1 MFLMDN
7 QFFFEAKDT
16 NINLNVGLTPSSPSA
31 SCSRQNENIRRE
43 AATPPDCSTSMNLI
57 PVHFDNKI
65 ANPVEECQNISKATS
80 GDSNSSSVKHPRNRT
95 TCIAAVVI
103 HSYTDYSD
111 IPEDLQ
117 ELPPK
122 IDANNNV
129 VKRNTGGVSKTFP
142 ERLHEL
148 LTEKKVQEIICW
160 MPHGRCFKVKNSK
173 DFETLVMPVY
183 FTHTK
188 ITSFQRQLN
197 LYGFKRITKGPDR
210 GSYYHELFLRGM
222 PKLCTRM
229 RRQKVKGT
237 GIKPLPDPENEPN
250 FYTMKSVPDADSE
263 KGPKNQTSGPSI
275 AITGDDKVS
284 ADLSSSSSTDD
295 AWMRQTQGKDPSFN
309 KHGESSSDCAALV
322 VRPSVAPQN
331 YWFGHKPESSGE
343 GIFNSMKKSPQE
355 NHNFPTELESI
366 EKAKRRQSIE
376 YARQLW
382 RSTYQNFTAA
392 SSNHPNAT
400 WALGKPEIESPG
412 RAQAEVDRRR
422 FVEFAHVAENG
433 KFDASDSVRGVGSI
447 RRRSLIQTSHNVES
461 ELLYGNNLKIVRPSI
476 ARGTTVRRLSNAR
489 LSITSLGSLAQKIQ
503 VFDNKNGRRA
513 SSLSWESSSLLD
525 FEEDLTEAFQK
536 RMSLVSVASSLLN
549 FKDDEEDCG
558 ASIRRVNSEG
568 SCAWVEDEILNRRHS
583 LLTELD
589 FDNLFDE
596 SDVASV

>member
-1 MFLMDN
+1 MPPN
-7 QFFFEAKDT
+7 
-16 NINLNVGLTPSSPSA
+16 NCLTAVS
-31 SCSRQNENIRRE
+31 
-43 AATPPDCSTSMNLI
+43 LI
-57 PVHFDNKI
+57 PANFDRKI
-65 ANPVEECQNISKATS
+65 ANPVEVCQNIYQATS
-80 GDSNSSSVKHPRNRT
+80 GDSNSSSVKHPRNRS
-95 TCIAAVVI
+95 TCVVAHVI

-173 DFETLVMPVY
+173 DFETSVMPVY

-197 LYGFKRITKGPDR
+197 LYGFKRLTKGPDR

-229 RRQKVKGT
+229 KRQKVKGT

-250 FYTMKSVPDADSE
+250 FYTMKIVPDADSE
-263 KGPKNQTSGPSI
+263 KGPKNQTSGPLTP
-275 AITGDDKVS
+275 ITGDGRVSPAICPVS
-284 ADLSSSSSTDD
+284 ADLSSFSTADD
-295 AWMRQTQGKDPSFN
+295 ALMRQAQGKDPPFN
-309 KHGESSSDCAALV
+309 KHGESPSDCAALV
-322 VRPSVAPQN
+322 VRPTVAPQN
-331 YWFGHKPESSGE
+331 YWFGRQPESSGE

-355 NHNFPTELESI
+355 NHNFPTELEST

-400 WALGKPEIESPG
+400 WDLGKPEIESPG
-412 RAQAEVDRRR
+412 GAQAEVDRRR
-422 FVEFAHVAENG
+422 FVEFAHVAENA
-433 KFDASDSVRGVGSI
+433 KFDVSGNVNRGVGSI
-447 RRRSLIQTSHNVES
+447 RRLSLIQTSHNLES
-461 ELLYGNNLKIVRPSI
+461 ESLYGNNLKIVRNPSI

-503 VFDNKNGRRA
+503 IFDNKNRRRA

-525 FEEDLTEAFQK
+525 FDEDLTEAFQK
-536 RMSLVSVASSLLN
+536 RMSLVSVASSFLN
-549 FKDDEEDCG
+549 FKDDEEDCS

-568 SCAWVEDEILNRRHS
+568 SFAWVEDEILNRRHS